1 MAEPFKHLIGPALVA
16 ETAAHLRRVW
26 RRFPADDFIAEA
38 CAGLDDLELKARAMH
53 IATALE
59 HTLPGDFDRAAAL
72 VERALAPPHADEDL
86 GAMRTGA
93 AGLAGWIVWPLGEW
107 VVRRGMATPE
117 RGLLALRELTQRFS
131 AEFAVRPFIV
141 AHPALVFDRFGRWVA
156 DPNLHVRRWVS
167 EGSRPRLPWGLRL
180 HALVADPSPTL
191 PLLRALQDDASGY
204 VRRSV
209 ANHLNDIAK
218 DHPATV
224 ARWLA
229 EHLPGATAERRQLLA
244 HASRTLVKQGDAAV
258 LKAWGYA
265 RGFRG
270 SASLALSPARLRIG
284 QGVDLL
290 ATLRSSS
297 RRRQRL
303 VVDYAVHHVKAAGH
317 ATAKVF
323 KGWTL
328 ELAAGAAVELAKA
341 HSMREVTTRRYHP
354 GLHRVELL
362 VNGEAVAAAAFE
374 LQPAA

>member
-1 MAEPFKHLIGPALVA
+1 MGEPFKNLIGRALVA
-16 ETAAHLRRVW
+16 DAAEHLRRTW
-26 RRFPADDFIAEA
+26 RRFPAADFVADA
-38 CAGLDDLELKARAMH
+38 GTGLDALEMKARVLH

-59 HTLPGDFDRAAAL
+59 RALPDDFDRAAGI
-72 VERALAPPHADEDL
+72 VERALAPPHVDEDL
-86 GAMRTGA
+86 GAMRTGPQ
-93 AGLAGWIVWPLGEW
+93 GLAGWIVWPLGEW
-107 VVRRGMATPE
+107 VVRRGMSTPE
-117 RGLLALRELTQRFS
+117 RGLQALRELTQRFS

-141 AHPALVFDRFGRWVA
+141 AHPSIVFDHFGRWAA

-191 PLLRALQDDASGY
+191 PLLRTLQDDASGY

-218 DHPATV
+218 DHPALV
-224 ARWLA
+224 ADWLA
-229 EHLPGATAERRQLLA
+229 EHLPGAPAERRQLLA
-244 HASRTLVKQGDAAV
+244 HASRTLVKRGDAAV

-270 SASLALSPARLRIG
+270 DATLALTPARLRIG
-284 QGVDLL
+284 QSVALR
-290 ATLRSSS
+290 ATLRSTS
-297 RRRQRL
+297 RRSQRL

-328 ELAAGAAVELAKA
+328 DLAAGASVQLDRS

-362 VNGEAVAAAAFE
+362 VNGETAAAASFD
-374 LQPAA
+374 LRPAA